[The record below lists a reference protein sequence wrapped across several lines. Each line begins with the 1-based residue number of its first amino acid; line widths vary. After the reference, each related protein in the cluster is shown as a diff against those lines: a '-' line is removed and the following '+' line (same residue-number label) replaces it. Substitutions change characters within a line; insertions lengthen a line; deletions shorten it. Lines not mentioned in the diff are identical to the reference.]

1 MKRILTFLL
10 FSCLFDICLT
20 DAQSLMVNK
29 VTMQPNDKTAFLSPC
44 LDSNGDTC
52 ALIKIKVSDVEGI
65 EFPNK
70 NQYVKSTYADGI
82 YQIYMPTISRRL
94 DYRHAD
100 YLPGQID
107 FGEYGYRRLRAGKT
121 YLVQMEAPSN
131 VNKESLLI
139 LKVHPVSARV
149 SFNGS
154 NIGISST
161 GIYEF
166 PLREGSYSYNVI
178 MDNYSPLNGT
188 VQIGKDE
195 NKTLAL
201 TLKPILHAVKVN
213 CNVGDAHVFVD
224 NVDFGEVGMLSL
236 PQGNHHIRIQG
247 EGYLDLEENV
257 NIQSNMPPLS
267 YSLKKNKNIREIHAT
282 PVHIYSNST
291 KVYKN
296 NKEIK
301 DWEKS
306 GDLVLIMPGEYIISD
321 KSGNTRKIEV
331 GTNPMDVYLGDSHTS
346 TNVGNNV
353 EDARSSSQQSTTYDS
368 SYQQNNTNTYRQN
381 STRNYNS
388 TYPVRRNNIQ
398 NQSSYMTPPN
408 YTNRYYPRRRR

>member
-1 MKRILTFLL
+1 M
-10 FSCLFDICLT
+10 
-20 DAQSLMVNK
+20 
-29 VTMQPNDKTAFLSPC
+29 
-44 LDSNGDTC
+44 
-52 ALIKIKVSDVEGI
+52 
-65 EFPNK
+65 
-70 NQYVKSTYADGI
+70 
-82 YQIYMPTISRRL
+82 
-94 DYRHAD
+94 
-100 YLPGQID
+100 
-107 FGEYGYRRLRAGKT
+107 
-121 YLVQMEAPSN
+121 
-131 VNKESLLI
+131 
-139 LKVHPVSARV
+139 
-149 SFNGS
+149 
-154 NIGISST
+154 
-161 GIYEF
+161 
-166 PLREGSYSYNVI
+166 
-178 MDNYSPLNGT
+178 
-188 VQIGKDE
+188 
-195 NKTLAL
+195 
-201 TLKPILHAVKVN
+201 
-213 CNVGDAHVFVD
+213 
-224 NVDFGEVGMLSL
+224 
-236 PQGNHHIRIQG
+236 
-247 EGYLDLEENV
+247 
-257 NIQSNMPPLS
+257 
-267 YSLKKNKNIREIHAT
+267 KKNKNIREIHAT

-398 NQSSYMTPPN
+398 NQSSNRQRIAKEFLPVHRNNIQNQSSYMTPPN